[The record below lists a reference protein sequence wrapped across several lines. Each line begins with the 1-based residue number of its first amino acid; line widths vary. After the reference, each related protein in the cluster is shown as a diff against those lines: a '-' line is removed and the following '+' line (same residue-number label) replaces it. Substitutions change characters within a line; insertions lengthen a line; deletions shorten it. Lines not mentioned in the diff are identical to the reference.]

1 MNLPVLKMGSNE
13 WSVIYDASRAPPS
26 GIVFPIVGLVLVGI
40 ALVGMRLRHFE
51 RDDHGEARGV
61 IGSRKARWF
70 FWFSLS
76 WTVVAAGMTIVPH
89 LLLVQALRSRR
100 YATVEG
106 RVDHFVSANL
116 LAKTPERWT
125 VAGHAYAFYDA
136 QFRRGFDSPGYVRP
150 GMEVRIADVGGAI
163 ARLEVHR

>member
-1 MNLPVLKMGSNE
+1 MDSNE
-13 WSVIYDASRAPPS
+13 WSVMYDASRALPS
-26 GIVFPIVGLVLVGI
+26 GMVFPIVGLVLVGI
-40 ALVGMRLRHFE
+40 ALVGTRLRHFE
-51 RDDHGEARGV
+51 RDDQGETRRV
-61 IGSRKARWF
+61 IGSRTARSF
-70 FWFSLS
+70 FWFSLT

-89 LLLVQALRSRR
+89 LLLVRALRSHR

-116 LAKTPERWT
+116 LAKTPERWS
-125 VAGHAYAFYDA
+125 VAGHAYALHDA
-136 QFRRGFDSPGYVRP
+136 RGRSGFASPGYVRP